1 MKQHQ
6 TVDCDECGREV
17 SKLWRRHKGHGYC
30 STCYARVFKR
40 RMCPR
45 CGELARLPKN
55 DPEAVCRQCD
65 VDKPCARCGKA
76 SSDYNIGK
84 VTPYGPVCIACAPY
98 FKEPEP
104 CEACGKS
111 SQRLTRVTR
120 MGHDHRLCPRCA
132 TADHGTCSACRRHR
146 LLVVA
151 PNGDALCKVC
161 YEQGEIACPS
171 CGNSMPAGRGVAC
184 ELCYWT
190 RTCRKRI
197 IIGQAG
203 ISAKALSDAFGEFG
217 EWLIRTTGPHKAAL
231 KINHFFSFFL
241 EIDQAWSRIPS
252 YSELLHHFGAEG
264 LRRVR
269 LPMRWLH
276 EEQGVE
282 PDHQAKRID
291 SEKRRIQACLSSMP
305 SASLSDQVLQAYWLQ
320 LETRIEAGTTSHT
333 SARLALS
340 AAAALLLN
348 TDREG
353 QRLPNQGDVDSYL
366 SAVPGQAAS
375 VTGFTNFLNRQ
386 HATTL
391 TPRVD
396 EKRARKRRK
405 EKLARTM
412 IQMAKCT
419 DQGEEWKERWI
430 VTAMEYFHD
439 KKVSKKALRQQTIE
453 HSGDGVRVSMEGVSY
468 WMPIV

>member
-1 MKQHQ
+1 
-6 TVDCDECGREV
+6 
-17 SKLWRRHKGHGYC
+17 
-30 STCYARVFKR
+30 
-40 RMCPR
+40 
-45 CGELARLPKN
+45 
-55 DPEAVCRQCD
+55 
-65 VDKPCARCGKA
+65 
-76 SSDYNIGK
+76 
-84 VTPYGPVCIACAPY
+84 
-98 FKEPEP
+98 
-104 CEACGKS
+104 
-111 SQRLTRVTR
+111 
-120 MGHDHRLCPRCA
+120 
-132 TADHGTCSACRRHR
+132 
-146 LLVVA
+146 
-151 PNGDALCKVC
+151 
-161 YEQGEIACPS
+161 
-171 CGNSMPAGRGVAC
+171 MPAGRGDAC
-184 ELCYWT
+184 EPCYWT

-203 ISAKALSDAFGEFG
+203 ITTKALREAFGEFG

-405 EKLARTM
+405 EMLARTM
-412 IQMAKCT
+412 MQMAKCAE
-419 DQGEEWKERWI
+419 QGDEWRERWI

-439 KKVSKKALRQQTIE
+439 KKVTKKALRWQAIE
-453 HSGDGVRVSMEGVSY
+453 SSGDGVRVTMGDESY
-468 WMPIV
+468 WLPIA

>member
-1 MKQHQ
+1 
-6 TVDCDECGREV
+6 
-17 SKLWRRHKGHGYC
+17 
-30 STCYARVFKR
+30 
-40 RMCPR
+40 
-45 CGELARLPKN
+45 
-55 DPEAVCRQCD
+55 
-65 VDKPCARCGKA
+65 
-76 SSDYNIGK
+76 
-84 VTPYGPVCIACAPY
+84 
-98 FKEPEP
+98 
-104 CEACGKS
+104 
-111 SQRLTRVTR
+111 
-120 MGHDHRLCPRCA
+120 
-132 TADHGTCSACRRHR
+132 
-146 LLVVA
+146 
-151 PNGDALCKVC
+151 
-161 YEQGEIACPS
+161 
-171 CGNSMPAGRGVAC
+171 MPAGRGDAC
-184 ELCYWT
+184 EPCYWT
-190 RTCRKRI
+190 RACRKRI

-203 ISAKALSDAFGEFG
+203 ITTKALREAFGEFG

-396 EKRARKRRK
+396 EKRVRKRRK
-405 EKLARTM
+405 EMLARTM
-412 IQMAKCT
+412 MQMAKCAE
-419 DQGEEWKERWI
+419 QGDEWRERWI

-439 KKVSKKALRQQTIE
+439 KKVTKKALRRQAIE
-453 HSGDGVRVSMEGVSY
+453 SSGDGVRVTMGDESY
-468 WMPIV
+468 WLPIA